1 MKLRSEQES
10 RERAEGSKVTGECAK
25 GEASAAVGKR
35 KRRIRGAKLG
45 SGDAEVSKSREGVSG
60 SRRTDKDGKGKGKR
74 EGKRLKEDVDGG
86 RGRNGK
92 EREKGNVAG
101 DAGAGVGVSG
111 SGNDVILRSRCTLRS
126 ICALHGRLTPYQR
139 DAILGT
145 VLRPVLEYG
154 EMAMERH
161 LTLALILAWDGR
173 RKAFRITGREVR
185 FMVYDVVLFTGLSGT
200 GKKVELDREE
210 VSTEVRD
217 MVRARMGEWERKEME
232 RRVPRRSGKKRRFF
246 KHYVNVMM
254 ELCDENAQEDGV
266 GIWLRLYTFIV
277 LSGVLF
283 PRTPYGAAWSLLRY
297 VDDVEGMGQYA
308 WAEAVWQVV
317 VDSIEDTQRKLCRGP
332 LSEVQL
338 NGLCLLIQ
346 VQETAVRAYMDT
358 DEYRFYVEDGE
369 GVLSFDERLRRAR
382 EAYAKEKEANRR
394 IRAEFAVMKDR
405 VRELEERLQEFGAG
419 HGDGGQ
425 GAEGRDGATCSG
437 ATQTVGTSKPSGL
450 GGAATQDPR
459 SPHNDVNVNLSAGT
473 EGGRTCYEDVLEE
486 GDSGNGQNV
495 GPFAMEADVQ
505 SEPAVEAGNERY
517 EEARPAGVG
526 VGDSSS
532 AAAAEAIHCPAEMA
546 ADDANSVPPT
556 TDSVPVS
563 HGDAVQV
570 NQPPNAGDGGHCCT
584 TSTTSTGVD
593 LPTCRRSSN
602 IVSRMKKLPRI
613 RKPSRVRGSPY
624 TNPTRG
630 VKAGRKGR
638 KPTDSVGTGC
648 RDRSPST
655 VHGEIQNDEDVVS
668 VVPIAVDCG
677 RGEVDAHAYADAAV
691 KDDDPD
697 TSTFGPSPHVPAA
710 RTRGMGSTFLILE
723 EGMKAYLTRPL
734 SRTEVDSQWNFELP
748 EASDKHVN
756 AEFLKGLINV
766 VPTRGA
772 ADRPGR
778 YCIGAFAVHMYCKLL
793 HLRQRQH
800 KRYCRMSAFLDHHD
814 QVFMPLFDSVC
825 QHWLLLVADVK
836 NRRFLTYDSLHSARD
851 GARNQLLLS
860 EKVAIAL
867 ALMKVA
873 EFTDV
878 LRWEMEHADCP
889 QQDNGHD
896 CGVYMLMF
904 MDLLSMRADGVYFG
918 RTYVRHARDKLLLSL
933 LQGSIAHFP
942 EAFLQGT

>member
-35 KRRIRGAKLG
+35 KRRIRGEKLG

-60 SRRTDKDGKGKGKR
+60 SRRTDKDGKGKEKR

-92 EREKGNVAG
+92 GREKGNVAG
-101 DAGAGVGVSG
+101 DTGARVGVSG

-161 LTLALILAWDGR
+161 LMVALIQAWDRR
-173 RKAFRITGREVR
+173 RKAFRIAGREVR
-185 FMVYDVVLFTGLSGT
+185 FTVYDVVLFTGLPGT

-210 VSTEVRD
+210 VSTEVGD

-254 ELCDENAQEDGV
+254 EMCARM
-266 GIWLRLYTFIV
+266 LRRTELGYGSNYMHSF
-277 LSGVLF
+277 GVLF
-283 PRTPYGAAWSLLRY
+283 PCTPYGAAWSLLRY

-308 WAEAVWQVV
+308 WTEAVWQVV

-394 IRAEFAVMKDR
+394 IRAEIGFGSWRNVYKSLA
-405 VRELEERLQEFGAG
+405 LGAG

-459 SPHNDVNVNLSAGT
+459 SPPNDVNVNLSAVT

-532 AAAAEAIHCPAEMA
+532 AAVAEAIHCPMEIA
-546 ADDANSVPPT
+546 ADDGNSVPPT

-602 IVSRMKKLPRI
+602 IDEEAA
-613 RKPSRVRGSPY
+613 PY
-624 TNPTRG
+624 SETILRAG
-630 VKAGRKGR
+630 VAVHKSNAWAKVGRKGW

-691 KDDDPD
+691 KDDDLD
-697 TSTFGPSPHVPAA
+697 TSTFDPSPHVPAA

-723 EGMKAYLTRPL
+723 EGVKVYLTRPL
-734 SRTEVDSQWNFELP
+734 SPTEVDLLAAVRARCKGLKDSQWNFELP

-800 KRYCRMSAFLDHHD
+800 KRYCRMSAFLDRHD
-814 QVFMPLFDSVC
+814 Q
-825 QHWLLLVADVK
+825 
-836 NRRFLTYDSLHSARD
+836 
-851 GARNQLLLS
+851 
-860 EKVAIAL
+860 KVAIAL

-878 LRWEMEHADCP
+878 LRWEMKHTDCP

-896 CGVYMLMF
+896 CSVYMLMF